1 LTESNSYSDK
11 RQQNHLKIASKKM
24 TTSNLSSESSHNP
37 DDLLKQ
43 PQRYPNLRAGGRDL
57 ALRLESYRGTPD
69 LVVLGIALGGLLVAH
84 EVATHLGAPL
94 DFVIN
99 RRLLATPEV
108 GSHHT
113 AVSVAGSLVID
124 DEIKL
129 SAHPSSPIEHFLAE
143 AVGGLE
149 KRERTCR
156 RGRPPLALAG
166 KNVLLVD
173 CGIRTGSTM
182 KVAIRALRKVAP
194 KQIIGAVPVASREG
208 FALIANLCDE
218 LISLAQPE
226 QFVNAGYWYRDF
238 RRPGDEQV
246 GDLLTD

>member
-1 LTESNSYSDK
+1 
-11 RQQNHLKIASKKM
+11 M
-24 TTSNLSSESSHNP
+24 TTSDLTCESSHNP
-37 DDLLKQ
+37 GDLLKQ
-43 PQRYPNLRAGGRDL
+43 PNRYPDLRAGGREL

-94 DFVIN
+94 DFVII

-113 AVSVAGSLVID
+113 AVSVAGSLVTD
-124 DEIKL
+124 DEIQL
-129 SAHPSSPIEHFLAE
+129 SDQPSSPTEHFLAE
-143 AVGGLE
+143 AIGGLE

-156 RGRPPLALAG
+156 RGRSPLALAG

-182 KVAIRALRKVAP
+182 KIAIRALRKVAP

-208 FALIANLCDE
+208 FAMIASLCDE
-218 LISLAQPE
+218 LISLSQPE
-226 QFVNAGYWYRDF
+226 QFINAGYWYRDF
-238 RRPGDEQV
+238 RRPGDDEV
-246 GDLLTD
+246 GELLG